1 MFKLVLPT
9 LGSRAIKKRE
19 VDDATI
25 TKVAGMANDFYTIKQ
40 QLGSILGS
48 LNQIDNDLDDAM
60 MSMDSS
66 ESYYATTETLAN
78 EVATAVDAL
87 NSLGV

>member
-1 MFKLVLPT
+1 MFKLVLPAKS
-9 LGSRAIKKRE
+9 SRAIKKRE

-40 QLGSILGS
+40 QLGSILGA